1 MRNPRMVEKS
11 TTERPKRA
19 GGPGTISIKGFILAA
34 VVTVAL
40 CLGPV
45 AGAHA
50 AAPATAS
57 PTAGTPGEAKA
68 ILMRMADFMAKTQSF
83 SVDMRSS
90 YDSYEKSGQKIEF
103 NQMRKITMVRPD
115 RLRVEVEESNGDK
128 NLVVFDGKQI
138 SVSSPN
144 KNVYAQTPK
153 TGTIDDAIVYFVRDL
168 GMKLPLAVLL
178 VTTAPKELEQRTR
191 KLDYVEMTSIFGV
204 PAHHLAGRTDSV
216 DYQVWVADGDK
227 PLPLRVVLTY
237 REEKGQPQFQAQF
250 SNWNLAPEAP
260 ASMFA
265 FTPPPGAQQ
274 IAFLAQLPRVA
285 PQTGKHGK
293 STKSGGKK

>member
-1 MRNPRMVEKS
+1 MRNPPMVKQRTS
-11 TTERPKRA
+11 EREKRA
-19 GGPGTISIKGFILAA
+19 SAPGRMSIKGLLVAA
-34 VVTVAL
+34 VVTVAC
-40 CLGPV
+40 CLGSV
-45 AGAHA
+45 AGANA
-50 AAPATAS
+50 AAPATAK
-57 PTAGTPGEAKA
+57 PAGVTSGEAKA
-68 ILMRMADFMAKTQSF
+68 ILMRMAEFMAKAQSF

-90 YDSYEKSGQKIEF
+90 YDVYEKSGEKIEF

-128 NLVVFDGKQI
+128 NLVVYDGKQI

-153 TGTIDDAIVYFVRDL
+153 PGTIDDAVVYFVRDL

-178 VTTAPKELEQRTR
+178 VTSAPKELEQRTQ
-191 KLDYVEMTSIFGV
+191 KLDYVESTSIFGA

-216 DYQVWVADGDK
+216 DYQIWVADGDK

-237 REEKGQPQFQAQF
+237 RKEKGEPQFQAQF
-250 SNWNLAPEAP
+250 SNWNLTPEAP
-260 ASMFA
+260 ASLFA

-274 IAFLAQLPRVA
+274 ISFLAQLPRVA
-285 PQTGKHGK
+285 PGTGKHGK
-293 STKSGGKK
+293 STKSGGQK